1 MKQYPPSI
9 NKVFHYNKQK
19 AELIDNCIL
28 ELRQT
33 IKSKEFKEVLK
44 QELAFLN

>member
-1 MKQYPPSI
+1 VLDSI
-9 NKVFHYNKQK
+9 IQTK

-33 IKSKEFKEVLK
+33 IKNKGSDEVLR

>member
-1 MKQYPPSI
+1 MPK
-9 NKVFHYNKQK
+9 NKHYNKQK

-33 IKSKEFKEVLK
+33 IKNKGSKEVPQ